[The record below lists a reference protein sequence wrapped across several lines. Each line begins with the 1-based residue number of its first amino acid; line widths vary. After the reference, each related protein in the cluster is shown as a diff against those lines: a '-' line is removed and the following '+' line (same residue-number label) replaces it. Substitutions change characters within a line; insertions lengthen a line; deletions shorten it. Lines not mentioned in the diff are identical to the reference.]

1 MDYACERVSFMSEI
15 RDLDAV
21 AVAVAVAVVNSTPRR
36 AAKLNAKADN

>member
-21 AVAVAVAVVNSTPRR
+21 AVAVAVAVVNTETCS
-36 AAKLNAKADN
+36 KNKCKS